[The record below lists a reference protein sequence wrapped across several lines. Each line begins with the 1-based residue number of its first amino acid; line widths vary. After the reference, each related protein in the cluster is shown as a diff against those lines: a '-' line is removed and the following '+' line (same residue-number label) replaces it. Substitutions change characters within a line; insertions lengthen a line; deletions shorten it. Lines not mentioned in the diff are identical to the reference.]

1 MYRVIKVLN
10 NNGVLALD
18 AEKKQEVILL
28 GNGVGFGK
36 RAGQRFEGA
45 ADARRYE
52 LVKKETSALPVSYTH
67 LRSTRIT
74 ARRP

>member
-18 AEKKQEVILL
+18 MEKKQEVILL

-36 RAGQRFEGA
+36 KMGQRGEPGRAALRAGEKRN
-45 ADARRYE
+45 
-52 LVKKETSALPVSYTH
+52 
-67 LRSTRIT
+67 LRPPGRE
-74 ARRP
+74 RN

>member
-18 AEKKQEVILL
+18 MEKKQEVILL

-36 RAGQRFEGA
+36 
-45 ADARRYE
+45 
-52 LVKKETSALPVSYTH
+52 KTVSYTH
-67 LRSTRIT
+67 LVYQSVDGTGEGHRGK
-74 ARRP
+74 